1 MGSSSCLGCTTLVD
15 ILFIEKLDCPGTPTM
30 ATSGLLLPGRT
41 DNAIKNHWSSTLRQA
56 AIPDRQGI
64 IGDERDVD
72 EHYPHQG
79 MAFIS
84 MVVVEKEEGGQYR
97 AEKRILAMVE
107 RDEVGRRKRLARG
120 PSCGK

>member
-1 MGSSSCLGCTTLVD
+1 
-15 ILFIEKLDCPGTPTM
+15 M

-41 DNAIKNHWSSTLRQA
+41 DNAIKNHWNSTLRQA

-64 IGDERDVD
+64 IGDARVD
-72 EHYPHQG
+72 EPEMSLTLSPPG
-79 MAFIS
+79 DGFIS
-84 MVVVEKEEGGQYR
+84 MVVVEKEEGGHYR

-107 RDEVGRRKRLARG
+107 RDKVGRRKRLARG